1 MAQLLPAFP
10 AHFLDRTHLDIE
22 PQQFVRRAVGDVLDL
37 AKLLELAQP
46 SATVAVRL
54 AADGVREV
62 AVETG
67 LSREIDEA
75 VRRAS
80 VDARQIGERL
90 QRRLE
95 MLANQVFV
103 SSGIQ
108 MNRYSPSS
116 WPSASKTVRSSTS
129 SGRRTSGSRQSAMSD
144 KPTHN
149 PRPPIA
155 GYSKNG
161 QAVTS
166 RSSSSRTMSITGNPR
181 PALWLSQV
189 NTHSAEKNGFG
200 VSAWLNSPRHS
211 SSNASR

>member
-1 MAQLLPAFP
+1 MAISLTRSAVISTWPSAISLGSNSSKKLGGTGLGKMAQLLPAFP

-116 WPSASKTVRSSTS
+116 WPSAIPPSPMPEFTKNCRRPS
-129 SGRRTSGSRQSAMSD
+129 SGR
-144 KPTHN
+144 
-149 PRPPIA
+149 A
-155 GYSKNG
+155 GMDDSC
-161 QAVTS
+161 
-166 RSSSSRTMSITGNPR
+166 
-181 PALWLSQV
+181 
-189 NTHSAEKNGFG
+189 F
-200 VSAWLNSPRHS
+200 
-211 SSNASR
+211 NAP